1 MAFPE
6 SEIDMDLTHINQM
19 ALGSGGTLYLMA
31 VLVFVGLTVI
41 IDRGLRIRRNV
52 RRGAQLVHELSTLPS
67 LGPSEVE
74 RLREQARGLPL
85 SRLLDVYAVRHS
97 APHLDELLEE
107 AIFMEIPQ
115 VDRGLWLL
123 DTVITVA
130 PLLGLFGT
138 IIGMFNA
145 FGVLG
150 QNGGDTTQVTA
161 GVAEALVATAC
172 GLAIAMSHLW
182 FFNGMNDAVR
192 QIVHQ
197 METVKRQLLNR
208 TPTVHK
214 APENNSVR
222 LKERMTA

>member
-1 MAFPE
+1 
-6 SEIDMDLTHINQM
+6 MDFSHLNQM

-52 RRGAQLVHELSTLPS
+52 RRGAQLVHDLSTLPT
-67 LGPSEVE
+67 LGQSDVE
-74 RLREQARGLPL
+74 RLREQATGLPL
-85 SRLLDVYAVRHS
+85 ARLFDVYAVRHT
-97 APHLDELLEE
+97 APNLDELLEE
-107 AIFMEIPQ
+107 AIYMEIPQ

-150 QNGGDTTQVTA
+150 QNGGDTSGVTA

-208 TPTVHK
+208 LPGVHK
-214 APENNSVR
+214 NPEHNGLR
-222 LKERMTA
+222 AKERVMA